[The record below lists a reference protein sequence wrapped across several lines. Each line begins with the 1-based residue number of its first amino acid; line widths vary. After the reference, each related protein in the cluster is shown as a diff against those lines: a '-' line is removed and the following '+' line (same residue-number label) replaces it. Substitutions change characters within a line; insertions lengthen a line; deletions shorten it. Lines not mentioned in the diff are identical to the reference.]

1 MFLSLLTAL
10 ALAVPTSL
18 THQGR
23 LLDGDGRPV
32 EGDHT
37 LSFSLYDASTGGD
50 LVWSESH
57 TAPFSSGLY
66 TVELGSTTPLDED
79 VFDGGRLLL
88 E

>member
-1 MFLSLLTAL
+1 MLISLLTSL

-37 LSFSLYDASTGGD
+37 LAINLYDASTGGD
-50 LVWSESH
+50 LVWSE
-57 TAPFSSGLY
+57 TYVTPF
-66 TVELGSTTPLDED
+66 
-79 VFDGGRLLL
+79 
-88 E
+88 